1 VSKIV
6 FSRVGMLQHAATSS
20 RKRTKAKAIQ
30 SASKE
35 VSAQREEYEEEEYEE
50 EEYEEEAC

>member
-1 VSKIV
+1 
-6 FSRVGMLQHAATSS
+6 MLQHAATSS